1 MLKDHANQEAI
12 PGCLYADEAVVGNVL
27 APDNRRR
34 SWCFYFCWMSILPMR
49 KDTLWL
55 PISVIRSD
63 IIEQLPGGLPQALSI
78 VMRQCQQLLSD
89 GIIVDG
95 QIVITHPLHLLA
107 DEDGL
112 KKMGSHK
119 GASGLRPCIRC
130 ANCISKGNEVDG
142 FYSIGHEPFDDFE
155 QASDDFMKAT
165 MEYLQNLSLTSTAS
179 RLQEAEKLS
188 GWKWEPEVFAM
199 DAALWQVLRP
209 SRFIY
214 DAMHCLW
221 NNGIAC
227 LELGLFWQAASAN
240 GVQRAD
246 LQTFLDASWEP
257 SMQIGSAGNL
267 KSLAHPEASQNRWVR
282 FSGRCR
288 SNFAAH
294 GVDDFFCST
303 TVIRCGCFKRQHRLI
318 GRIEQCVCEN
328 FECKDPST

>member
-1 MLKDHANQEAI
+1 M
-12 PGCLYADEAVVGNVL
+12 
-27 APDNRRR
+27 
-34 SWCFYFCWMSILPMR
+34 
-49 KDTLWL
+49 
-55 PISVIRSD
+55 
-63 IIEQLPGGLPQALSI
+63 
-78 VMRQCQQLLSD
+78 
-89 GIIVDG
+89 
-95 QIVITHPLHLLA
+95 
-107 DEDGL
+107 
-112 KKMGSHK
+112 
-119 GASGLRPCIRC
+119 
-130 ANCISKGNEVDG
+130 DG

-165 MEYLQNLSLTSTAS
+165 MEYLQNLSFTSTAS

-257 SMQIGSAGNL
+257 RIRIGSAGNL
-267 KSLAHPEASQNRWVR
+267 QSLAHPKLLKTDGSDFRGDADQTLQLMVLMTFFAQQLLSDVDALKDNIASLVAVNNV
-282 FSGRCR
+282 
-288 SNFAAH
+288 
-294 GVDDFFCST
+294 
-303 TVIRCGCFKRQHRLI
+303 
-318 GRIEQCVCEN
+318 CVKI
-328 FECKDPST
+328 FGCKDPST